1 MLGRRATITSLFS
14 VILAAC
20 ESATSPGAS
29 AIAGRWATTPE
40 GLSPAGS
47 YQSFLTFDGD
57 AFTSEVR
64 SYGLYPGQ
72 RSTELSA
79 YSRTEGTFRVDGE
92 RLHFSPLRLVTWDR
106 FNGVT
111 SPERVDSPYPWG
123 SLFDDARFKL
133 RLNRLDLHYTTYPA
147 DAPVATSRSY
157 WRL

>member
-1 MLGRRATITSLFS
+1 MFARRSTIISLLS

-20 ESATSPGAS
+20 ESSTSPDGS
-29 AIAGRWATTPE
+29 AIAGQWATTRE
-40 GLSPAGS
+40 ALSPTGS

-72 RSTELSA
+72 RSTDLSA
-79 YSRTEGTFRVDGE
+79 YSRTEGTYRVDGD
-92 RLHFSPLRLVTWDR
+92 RVHFSPLRLVSWDR
-106 FNGVT
+106 FYGET
-111 SPERVDSPYPWG
+111 SPERVQSPYPWG
-123 SLFDDARFKL
+123 SLFDDARFTL

-147 DAPVATSRSY
+147 DAPVPTSRTY